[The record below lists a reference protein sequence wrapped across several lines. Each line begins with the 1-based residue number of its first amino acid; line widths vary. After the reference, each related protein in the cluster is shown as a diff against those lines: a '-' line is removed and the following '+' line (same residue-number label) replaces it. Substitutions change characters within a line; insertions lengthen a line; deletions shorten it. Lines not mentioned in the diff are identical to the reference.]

1 MSNRRLVY
9 YSDARHYHMYCYDPP
24 MRIEDA
30 RAPVDEI
37 AGTAVDTF
45 VYGFGIGPNMFHLT
59 KVGEIMGS
67 RHETFKDYA
76 PNMPALPF
84 WRTYENIM
92 SLRERG
98 LDILDILID
107 RAHEKGMEFFGS
119 FRLTHPNDPKNVDAF
134 DTWQFRIDHPEW
146 CLQGRGK
153 YSFNWV
159 HPEVRAERFAI
170 IEEAVNRYDMDGFEL
185 DLSFAPYFFEEDK
198 ADANSR
204 ILTDFVR
211 DVKAAV
217 TAAAQ
222 KRGRPM
228 VLGAR
233 VLSGL
238 AGNLAQGM
246 NVLDWLDQGLLDY
259 VVPMVYGAWIQT
271 DADHPFEWL
280 LQAAGRSGCEVYPA
294 LASRIDS
301 ELEGRRP
308 TYEASVDNYRAAAAA
323 YWSKGADGIY
333 LPWFDWPIGSEQRQV
348 LSEIADP
355 DLLRE
360 KPKHYVVI
368 RRLADDREFGRD
380 AQLPLALT
388 LGLESPGQTV
398 QFYVADTQ
406 EKADATLKLRL
417 ANSTSHDS
425 MTISLNGAPVP
436 EEQCRRTS
444 HGYEY
449 YWLEYP
455 LPHGALREGHNQVGV
470 ALHSRPRNLEG
481 QVVLESV
488 ELLVNYPGPAAP

>member
-1 MSNRRLVY
+1 M
-9 YSDARHYHMYCYDPP
+9 
-24 MRIEDA
+24 
-30 RAPVDEI
+30 
-37 AGTAVDTF
+37 
-45 VYGFGIGPNMFHLT
+45 
-59 KVGEIMGS
+59 
-67 RHETFKDYA
+67 
-76 PNMPALPF
+76 
-84 WRTYENIM
+84 
-92 SLRERG
+92 
-98 LDILDILID
+98 
-107 RAHEKGMEFFGS
+107 
-119 FRLTHPNDPKNVDAF
+119 
-134 DTWQFRIDHPEW
+134 
-146 CLQGRGK
+146 
-153 YSFNWV
+153 
-159 HPEVRAERFAI
+159 
-170 IEEAVNRYDMDGFEL
+170 
-185 DLSFAPYFFEEDK
+185 
-198 ADANSR
+198 
-204 ILTDFVR
+204 
-211 DVKAAV
+211 
-217 TAAAQ
+217 
-222 KRGRPM
+222 
-228 VLGAR
+228 
-233 VLSGL
+233 
-238 AGNLAQGM
+238 
-246 NVLDWLDQGLLDY
+246 
-259 VVPMVYGAWIQT
+259 
-271 DADHPFEWL
+271 
-280 LQAAGRSGCEVYPA
+280 
-294 LASRIDS
+294 
-301 ELEGRRP
+301 
-308 TYEASVDNYRAAAAA
+308 
-323 YWSKGADGIY
+323 
-333 LPWFDWPIGSEQRQV
+333 